1 MRMKGR
7 NAPIGFD
14 AVCPSG
20 AVWAR
25 NAWRTG
31 DILVA
36 PGRRRSAE
44 KRCFLARFAGGVQR
58 SLPPAARAPSGE
70 ALLPEGLEPPRLDRA
85 AGPVHEGQVEV
96 QVVEGV
102 EPEPQDLA
110 RLEQV
115 AEVRPGERPARV
127 AGARRVGR
135 PLVVGVPRVP
145 NDDLPLAREQ
155 QAVAGGSS
163 REDAVEQVDARRD
176 AREQVRGRPDAH
188 EVARLRGGEERRVA
202 RDPLP
207 HRLGRLADG
216 VAPERVAGQVERR
229 RLLDRARTQVR
240 EEPALR
246 DAEQR
251 ACAAG
256 GWTSAR
262 LLGLEHAPR
271 LAATDEP
278 ALGPRERDLVVRAVG
293 ERRRALV
300 ERHDDVGAE
309 RLLHLDR
316 ALRRQELARAVEVR
330 AERDALLGDL
340 DEPGP
345 RPVAP
350 CGALA
355 EAEDLEPAGVREERA
370 APGHEAVE
378 PAQAAHPLVP
388 GAKEQM
394 VGVPEDDPDAERLEV
409 ARLERLHGGRG
420 PHRHEDG
427 GVDRAARGLEPSAA
441 RGAVRREHLEADH
454 AAGFPRARS
463 GVKAR
468 YAPRAPERETASTS
482 VRHARPARPSGTTFT
497 PTLRSRSAPG
507 WFQHT
512 TARSERLKKP
522 SLSRIVSVSPTSGS
536 CPGQRRAQPPSE
548 TLMVVAS
555 RPTRPR
561 SICSGRS
568 TDQRGSRS
576 LNVTG
581 SPRAAA
587 ARKPAAARLCRSRCS
602 STPGSSAGR
611 PMRRTSETLPNRVA
625 RIAWP

>member
-25 NAWRTG
+25 NAWRTW

-145 NDDLPLAREQ
+145 NDDFPLAREQ

-350 CGALA
+350 RRPLA
-355 EAEDLEPAGVREERA
+355 EAEDLEPAGVGEEGA
-370 APGHEAVE
+370 APRHEAVE
-378 PAQAAHPLVP
+378 AAEAAHALVP
-388 GAKEQM
+388 GAEEQV
-394 VGVPEDDPDAERLEV
+394 VGVCEHDPRAERLEV

-420 PHRHEDG
+420 PHRHEHR
-427 GVDRAARGLEPSAA
+427 GVDRAARGLEPPAA
-441 RGAVRREHLEADH
+441 RGAVGREHLEPDH
-454 AAGFPRARS
+454 
-463 GVKAR
+463 
-468 YAPRAPERETASTS
+468 APRAPERETCSTS
-482 VRHARPARPSGTTFT
+482 ASQARPARPSGTTFT

-512 TARSERLKKP
+512 TARRVRLKKP
-522 SLSRIVSVSPTSGS
+522 SFSRIASSSPTSGS
-536 CPGQRRAQPPSE
+536 GPGHRRAQPPSD
-548 TLMVVAS
+548 TLIVVAS
-555 RPTRPR
+555 KPRPPR
-561 SICSGRS
+561 SIYRGRS
-568 TDQRGSRS
+568 TDQRGDRS

-587 ARKPAAARLCRSRCS
+587 ARNPAAARLFRSRCS
-602 STPGSSAGR
+602 STPGGSAGR